1 MKTTSSHTGGT
12 LTKGVCSSI
21 LLAAAKLDKEIF
33 DMKATNTSYKLK
45 KSLLRI
51 DEILNASN
59 SDFEDKN
66 CIPSSG
72 LTYKNGYYVYCTAV
86 FVDIC
91 GSSDMT
97 DKNRRPVLAKIYRSF
112 ISEMVALFNGF
123 DKCREISIN
132 GDCVWAVFDTT
143 NNTDVNQAFEAACKA
158 NSLIDILNYKLA
170 KKGYTTFDANIG
182 MDYGRALMVQ
192 AGFKG
197 SGINDIIWMGDVVNS
212 ACHLCNED
220 RVSFG
225 MRILLGNEVYKR
237 LFAKYRGFCKL
248 YDRSELIYMTNACNT
263 ELNNWLK
270 ENR

>member
-1 MKTTSSHTGGT
+1 MKS
-12 LTKGVCSSI
+12 
-21 LLAAAKLDKEIF
+21 
-33 DMKATNTSYKLK
+33 TNTAYNLRN
-45 KSLLRI
+45 SLLRI

-66 CIPSSG
+66 CIPTSG

-97 DKNRRPVLAKIYRSF
+97 DKHRRPVLAKIYRSF
-112 ISEMVALFNGF
+112 ISEMVAMFNGF

-143 NNTDVNQAFEAACKA
+143 NNTDVNQAFAAACKA

-197 SGINDIIWMGDVVNS
+197 SGINDIVWMGDVVNI

-220 RVSFG
+220 RDSLG
-225 MRILLGNEVYKR
+225 KRIFLGNEVYKR
-237 LFAKYRGFCKL
+237 LSAKYQSFCDL
-248 YDRSELIYMTNACNT
+248 YDKSEFIYMTNACNT

-270 ENR
+270 GENR